1 MEVAMKRLFF
11 LSALLIAAG
20 LPAHAQQRLGSSGDL
35 TGVGGAYAV
44 YTPQEIETNDDAGY
58 TAHYNTMAKEQGIS
72 STRRPRPWV
81 LGGGQAVKS
90 SAEYQKEF
98 EIKRKNAEEEYK
110 KLKELRKKYEEQQ
123 KKQREEEEKQRQEE
137 ADNADASQNN
147 DVAAQSAQSA
157 QSDSDGET
165 VSGIDDD
172 GTLVCV
178 KFQKCDICNRKTPY
192 WSGKEC
198 VSGAVITKMKKAQS
212 VPQNADA
219 KSANTVKQGN
229 GAKRNAVS
237 VNAAAPQNAPADQQ
251 IDGAKKDKAAKSA
264 KKAAK
269 QSKKSSK
276 NAKNASAAKT
286 PQNNNSAANTAAS
299 VGGAPAASSATA
311 ATSREDMIKNMK
323 DEYGIRLYNDDG
335 TPKSKKQLYKE
346 RQQARIKAFREKNK
360 KSK

>member
-1 MEVAMKRLFF
+1 MKKLFF

-35 TGVGGAYAV
+35 TGVAGAYAV

-90 SAEYQKEF
+90 STEYQKEF

-110 KLKELRKKYEEQQ
+110 KLKELRKKYEEQL

-137 ADNADASQNN
+137 ADNADVSQNN
-147 DVAAQSAQSA
+147 DAAAQSVQSVQSA
-157 QSDSDGET
+157 QSDNDGET
-165 VSGIDDD
+165 VPGIDDD

-178 KFQKCDICNRKTPY
+178 KFQKCAICNRKTPY

-198 VSGAVITKMKKAQS
+198 VSGAAITKMKKAQF

-219 KSANTVKQGN
+219 KRQAAVKNGGN
-229 GAKRNAVS
+229 AKRNAVS
-237 VNAAAPQNAPADQQ
+237 VNAAAPQNASADQQ
-251 IDGAKKDKAAKSA
+251 SEGAKKDKSAKSA
-264 KKAAK
+264 KKTAN

-286 PQNNNSAANTAAS
+286 PQNNNSAADAAAS
-299 VGGAPAASSATA
+299 AGLSETPAA
-311 ATSREDMIKNMK
+311 SREDMIKNLK
-323 DEYGIRLYNDDG
+323 DEYGILLFNEDG
-335 TPKSKKQLYKE
+335 SPKSKKQLYKE
-346 RQQARIKAFREKNK
+346 RQQARIKAFREKNR